1 MKKFVFLFFIFL
13 AGLVSA
19 QSEYQLLIS
28 GSKENAVMNPIF
40 SPDGEK
46 IAYTQSGY
54 QGIWIYDFSSKSSKQ
69 ITDEPAAGFGFKWS
83 SDSQSILCRVAKFEE
98 KKRLNAVKIFDVNT
112 DYSIQL
118 TDYRTMMPYLPD
130 WSDGDSKVILPSKE
144 GVEVYNSR
152 KLNKSVSPTDE
163 VKVFNKYNN
172 IVTRDSKTGTEKILK
187 PINDAQILSIASSR
201 DQNKVVFEVMGGNMY
216 SMNINGTN
224 LIDLG
229 KGNRPSWSSD
239 SKKIIFMIT
248 EDDGHEFTAS
258 DIFIINADGT
268 QIINLTNTDDIMEMN
283 PCFSPDGKSVVFDSY
298 SDGSI
303 YLINIE

>member
-1 MKKFVFLFFIFL
+1 MRITLLLFIFL
-13 AGLVSA
+13 TGLVSA
-19 QSEYQLLIS
+19 QSNYQLLIS
-28 GSKENAVMNPIF
+28 GSKENAVMNPIY
-40 SPDGEK
+40 SPDGNK
-46 IAYTQSGY
+46 IAYTKSGY
-54 QGIWIYDFSSKSSKQ
+54 KGIWIYDISNNSSKQ

-83 SDSQSILCRVAKFEE
+83 SDSQSILCRVAKYEE
-98 KKRLNAVKIFDVNT
+98 MKRFNAVKIFDANT

-144 GVEVYNSR
+144 GMEIYNSG
-152 KLNKSVSPTDE
+152 KLNKSVSPSEE
-163 VKVFNKYNN
+163 VKAFNKYNN
-172 IVTRDSKTGTEKILK
+172 IVTRDSKAETEIILK
-187 PINDAQILSIASSR
+187 PVNDAQILSVVSSPDKNKIA
-201 DQNKVVFEVMGGNMY
+201 FEVMGGNMY

-268 QIINLTNTDDIMEMN
+268 QKKNITNTDDIMEMN
-283 PCFSPDGKSVVFDSY
+283 PCFSPDGKSVVFDAY
-298 SDGSI
+298 NEGSI
-303 YLINIE
+303 YLMNID

>member
-1 MKKFVFLFFIFL
+1 MRITLLLFIFL
-13 AGLVSA
+13 TGLVSA
-19 QSEYQLLIS
+19 QSNYQLLIS

-40 SPDGEK
+40 SPDGNK
-46 IAYTQSGY
+46 IAYTKSGY
-54 QGIWIYDFSSKSSKQ
+54 QGIWIYDIPNNSSKK

-83 SDSQSILCRVAKFEE
+83 SDSQSILCRVAKYEE
-98 KKRLNAVKIFDVNT
+98 LKRFNAVKIFDVNT

-118 TDYRTMMPYLPD
+118 TDYRTMMPYLPE
-130 WSDGDSKVILPSKE
+130 WSDGVSKVILPSKE
-144 GVEVYNSR
+144 GVEVYNSG

-172 IVTRDSKTGTEKILK
+172 IVTRDSKTETEKILK
-187 PINDAQILSIASSR
+187 PINDAQILSIVSSP
-201 DQNKVVFEVMGGNMY
+201 DQNKVAFEVMGGNMY

-248 EDDGHEFTAS
+248 ADDGHEFTAS

-268 QIINLTNTDDIMEMN
+268 QKINLTNTEDIMEMN
-283 PCFSPDGKSVVFDSY
+283 PCFSPDGKSVVFDAY

-303 YLINIE
+303 YLMNIE